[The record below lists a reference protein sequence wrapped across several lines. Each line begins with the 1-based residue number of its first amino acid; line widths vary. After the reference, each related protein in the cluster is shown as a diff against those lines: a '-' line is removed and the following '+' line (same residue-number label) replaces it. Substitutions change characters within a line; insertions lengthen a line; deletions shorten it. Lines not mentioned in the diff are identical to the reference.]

1 MRFAIV
7 LSTLITCIIGIE
19 ISTFR
24 LSQAVQLRDGRVYFV
39 QAPRL
44 VKATTTF
51 DDVNIWGATYYFTVE
66 VPPDAGEPLQK
77 ITINQHSGLDKINF
91 DLKNSF
97 AFMKIEKRKKEKL
110 QFQISNKQQ
119 AKTVSLIFNPS
130 VEPGKTVTIALKAR
144 QNPSVEGVYLF
155 GVTAFPKGE
164 QSHGQFL
171 GYGRLHFYRNRSSLF
186 SPFGW

>member
-1 MRFAIV
+1 MRFAII
-7 LSTLITCIIGIE
+7 LMKLLTCIISIE

-24 LSQAVQLRDGRVYFV
+24 LSQAVQLRDGKVYFV
-39 QAPRL
+39 QVPRL
-44 VKATTTF
+44 IKARTTF
-51 DDVNIWGATYYFTVE
+51 DDVNIWGATYYFTVK

-77 ITINQHSGLDKINF
+77 IMINQHSGLDKINF

-97 AFMKIEKRKKEKL
+97 AISKSNGEKEKLPLQMTEKRKSK
-110 QFQISNKQQ
+110 I
-119 AKTVSLIFNPS
+119 VSVTFNPP
-130 VEPGKTVTIALKAR
+130 VEPGKTITIALKPIR
-144 QNPSVEGVYLF
+144 NPSVEGVYLF

-171 GYGRLHFYRNRSSLF
+171 GYGRLHFYRNHNSLF

>member
-1 MRFAIV
+1 MRFAIIF
-7 LSTLITCIIGIE
+7 STLLTCIIGIE
-19 ISTFR
+19 ISASRFT
-24 LSQAVQLRDGRVYFV
+24 QAVQLRDGKVYFV
-39 QAPRL
+39 QTPRL

-97 AFMKIEKRKKEKL
+97 AFTKTEKRKKEKL

-130 VEPGKTVTIALKAR
+130 VDPGNTITIALKPVK
-144 QNPSVEGVYLF
+144 NPSVEGIYLF

>member
-1 MRFAIV
+1 MRFAIIF
-7 LSTLITCIIGIE
+7 STLLTCIIGIE
-19 ISTFR
+19 ISASRFT
-24 LSQAVQLRDGRVYFV
+24 QAVQLRDGKVYFV
-39 QAPRL
+39 QTPRL

-66 VPPDAGEPLQK
+66 IPSDAGEPLQK
-77 ITINQHSGLDKINF
+77 VTINQHSGLDDINF
-91 DLKNSF
+91 DLEDSF
-97 AFMKIEKRKKEKL
+97 AISKSNGKKQKLPLQITEKPK
-110 QFQISNKQQ
+110 S
-119 AKTVSLIFNPS
+119 KTVSVTFDPAI
-130 VEPGKTVTIALKAR
+130 EPGKTITIALKPVR
-144 QNPSVEGVYLF
+144 NPSVEGVYLF